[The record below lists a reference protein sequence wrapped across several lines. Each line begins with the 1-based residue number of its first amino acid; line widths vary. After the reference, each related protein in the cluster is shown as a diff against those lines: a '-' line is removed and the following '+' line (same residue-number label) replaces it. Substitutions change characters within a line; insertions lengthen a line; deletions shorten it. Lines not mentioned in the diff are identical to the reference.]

1 MSATLLIR
9 ADANLQI
16 GTGHVMRC
24 LALAQAWQDAGG
36 EVVFAIAIESPAL
49 EARLRAEGI
58 EVTRLSTSPGSMDDA
73 IQTIDLARERSVDW
87 VALDGYHFG
96 AHYQRMLRGGPCL
109 LVLDDYGH
117 AEHYYADVV
126 LNQNLYANEDF
137 YPNREP
143 HTRLLLGA
151 RYVLLRREFL
161 KWQGWRREIPEV
173 ARKVLV
179 TLGGSDPD
187 NVTFHVIQALQRVK
201 VDGLEVVVAVG
212 GNNPNNEAIQSAIQG
227 SRSPIRME
235 KNVTNMPELMAWA
248 EVALSAAGSTVW
260 ELAFMGL
267 PSVIITVAK
276 NQERATRVLAE
287 KKVFL
292 ALGSA
297 PEVEVEEIARVFKSL
312 SMNREMRQ
320 TLSRNGASLIDGL
333 GAYAVMQTLSEIRAK
348 GRRGR
353 DCVARH

>member
-1 MSATLLIR
+1 LSA
-9 ADANLQI
+9 
-16 GTGHVMRC
+16 
-24 LALAQAWQDAGG
+24 
-36 EVVFAIAIESPAL
+36 P
-49 EARLRAEGI
+49 
-58 EVTRLSTSPGSMDDA
+58 PGSIDDA
-73 IQTIDLARERSVDW
+73 IQTLDLVQERSVDW
-87 VALDGYHFG
+87 ILLDGYHFG
-96 AHYQRMLRGGPCL
+96 ARYQRKVSGGPCL

-187 NVTFHVIQALQRVK
+187 NVTFQVIQALQRVK

-212 GNNPNNEAIQSAIQG
+212 GNNPNDEAIQSAIQG

-248 EVALSAAGSTVW
+248 EVAVSAAGSTSW

-267 PSVIITVAK
+267 PSMILILAE
-276 NQERATRVLAE
+276 NQERA
-287 KKVFL
+287 
-292 ALGSA
+292 
-297 PEVEVEEIARVFKSL
+297 ARGTGHCPGV
-312 SMNREMRQ
+312 
-320 TLSRNGASLIDGL
+320 
-333 GAYAVMQTLSEIRAK
+333 
-348 GRRGR
+348 
-353 DCVARH
+353 